1 MSYQSQT
8 HTHEPAPS
16 EPNSG
21 LAGYAAIKYTAITI
35 ITLAIIGFLA
45 WVVIHFTGS

>member
-1 MSYQSQT
+1 MAYEAQPHSHQQA
-8 HTHEPAPS
+8 PA

>member
-1 MSYQSQT
+1 MAYQAQPHSHQPA
-8 HTHEPAPS
+8 EPDGS
-16 EPNSG
+16 MTG
-21 LAGYAAIKYTAITI
+21 FAAIKYTAITV